1 MRPLRTLAIY
11 LAVVF
16 LGGALLAPWLHQLV
30 LWGGGHVGWL
40 EDVARSP
47 FHRFVNRSLLLL
59 AVVGLWPL
67 MRGLGVKGW
76 RDIGLGN
83 PAGQGRNAGKGF
95 ILGFVSLAGVALVAV
110 VAGARSFQTNH
121 TIGQTLEHLANA
133 SLAAV
138 VVSVI
143 EEMIFRGAVFGGLR
157 RVYRWPAALLVSS
170 AVYALVHFFQK
181 PESPHA
187 VVWSSGFTTLAS
199 MLHGFIELERLVPGF
214 FNLTLAGVLLGLAYQ
229 RTGTLYFSI
238 GLHAGWIFW
247 LKSYGFLT
255 GEIEGANTWLWGSG
269 RLIDGWLALFV
280 LAGALMLANR
290 WLLLK
295 APGQTPADSRSP

>member
-1 MRPLRTLAIY
+1 MRPLRALAIY

-16 LGGALLAPWLHQLV
+16 LGGALLAPWLHQLA
-30 LWGGGHVGWL
+30 LWGAGHVGWL
-40 EDVARSP
+40 EDLARSP

-76 RDIGLGN
+76 RDVGLGP
-83 PAGQGRNAGKGF
+83 PAGQWRNAGKGF
-95 ILGFVSLAGVALVAV
+95 TLGFVSLAGVAFVAF

-121 TIGQTLEHLANA
+121 TLVQISAHLTNA
-133 SLAAV
+133 GLAAV

-143 EEMIFRGAVFGGLR
+143 EELLFRGAIFGGLR
-157 RVYRWPAALLVSS
+157 RAYRWPTALLVSS
-170 AVYALVHFFQK
+170 AVYALVHFFDR
-181 PESPHA
+181 PGSPQA
-187 VVWSSGFTTLAS
+187 VVWWSGFATLAI
-199 MLHGFIELERLVPGF
+199 MLQGFIELERLVPGF

-255 GEIEGANTWLWGSG
+255 GEIAGANTWLWGTG

-280 LAGALMLANR
+280 LAGALVFANH
-290 WLLLK
+290 WLL
-295 APGQTPADSRSP
+295 PTPRGQTPADSRSP